1 MKIFDFWKK
10 ISPYIK
16 EWLFACCQYSLFG
29 GGGLFLEY
37 AFFRIFFGSHPNEPW
52 IEGIF
57 VYCILVPL
65 GISFIVTLLMP
76 LPRRELL
83 DKIKRYPT
91 VKMNMSIGSIDSCG
105 TSFEVDYTPGPKTHI
120 NYFTGDSCCFPL
132 LICCNDLKNQKE
144 PKSSLKQKNLFFAT
158 LADSL
163 DDSIDVNDLF
173 VTNEMYFTT
182 DQKTI
187 YCYHLHLLLDYE
199 TLDVLDDLITLEP
212 TMEFQISYLRHSHL
226 IVKMEPIE
234 GYTYE
239 GNAIEL
245 LEKINQRILPWVNK
259 DSLHFLSEKQVSRIR
274 NRMNLKMKL
283 TRPDIKEEVEE
294 QKNEELDIDRILDEY
309 RKKKDNEKQ
318 A

>member
-91 VKMNMSIGSIDSCG
+91 VKMNMSIGSIDAYR
-105 TSFEVDYTPGPKTHI
+105 TSFEVGYVPTPKTNI
-120 NYFTGDSCCFPL
+120 NYFVEKSYCFPL
-132 LICCNDLKNQKE
+132 FLCCNDLKNQKE
-144 PKSSLKQKNLFFAT
+144 PKSSLKQKNLLFAS
-158 LADSL
+158 ACDSFDEIEDL
-163 DDSIDVNDLF
+163 DDLF
-173 VTNEMYFTT
+173 VTNDMNFTT
-182 DQKTI
+182 DQKTE
-187 YCYHLHLLLDYE
+187 YCYKLHLLLDYE